1 MSKLHVSAREL
12 KKGFHALRQAI
23 EDQDTTGPSR
33 PDVDALLLGIY
44 ALECGLKLLLLQ
56 RRGMYST
63 SALDGD
69 DAFFTHDLN
78 HLLTEAGERAR
89 FRMETAEKPVGT
101 PVAPRQ
107 LHELYRYGGRLSQA
121 AERQLTATLVD
132 LFRFI
137 EENAR

>member
-1 MSKLHVSAREL
+1 MSKLHVSRREL
-12 KKGFHALRQAI
+12 WKGFHALRRVI
-23 EDQDTTGPSR
+23 EHHDTTQAPR

-56 RRGMYST
+56 RRGVHST
-63 SALDGD
+63 AALDDD

-78 HLLTEAGERAR
+78 HLLSAAGHRAR
-89 FRMETAEKPVGT
+89 FRTEKAERPAGA

-121 AERQLTATLVD
+121 AERQLSATLVD
-132 LFRFI
+132 LFQFI
-137 EENAR
+137 EENAL